1 MTNEDFR
8 AIADNIPH
16 QPGVYRYLDGN
27 GTILYVG
34 KAKSLKNR
42 YNLISV
48 IKNIRSTKLYFS
60 PEMHPG
66 LNIQW

>member
-1 MTNEDFR
+1 MTNEDFQ

-16 QPGVYRYLDGN
+16 QPGVYRYLDGD

-42 YNLISV
+42 LQS
-48 IKNIRSTKLYFS
+48 YFGDKMS
-60 PEMHPG
+60 C
-66 LNIQW
+66 